1 MPKTR
6 AHKDGSID
14 FLDENG
20 EVEAVSRPKKKGRDG
35 RNLPV
40 MGRPKSDYD
49 FRWKTVKDGKHVLLP
64 ADVNPEEVDSTYSLF
79 KNRRDLCLEIA
90 MEVANGASLSKLG
103 NTKGFPCTRTIFY
116 WRSRDDE
123 FRKMLEE
130 AERCR
135 GDFYRDRLAE
145 VAETV
150 EEENARSS
158 KVKADIY
165 KHLMAVDDKERF
177 GGVNKEVAAAP
188 VVNIVFQTGI
198 NREEPK
204 IVPAIVVEN
213 STEISYTGDE
223 EKEDGCKDKRTG
235 D

>member
-1 MPKTR
+1 MKTR
-6 AHKDGSID
+6 AHKDGTIE

-20 EVEAVSRPKKKGRDG
+20 DVEAVARPKAKGSDG
-35 RNLPV
+35 RNLPEIP
-40 MGRPKSDYD
+40 RPKSDYD
-49 FRWKTVKDGKHVLLP
+49 FRWKTATNNNPVLVP
-64 ADVNPEEVDSTYSLF
+64 ADVPEKGLDPNWSIY

-103 NTKGFPCTRTIFY
+103 GMKGFPSTRTIFY
-116 WRSRDDE
+116 WRARDEE
-123 FRKMLEE
+123 FKKLLEE

-145 VAETV
+145 VAESV

-177 GGVNKEVAAAP
+177 GGVQKEVAAAP

-198 NREEPK
+198 DR
-204 IVPAIVVEN
+204 
-213 STEISYTGDE
+213 TEIPVEVEVVKPDN
-223 EKEDGCKDKRTG
+223 
-235 D
+235 